1 MAANAATLVGSDG
14 AFELNIVDD
23 SAPGVFLP
31 VTTVVRGQMSRAAL
45 RLYRK
50 AERNMSAE
58 QLDHLF
64 RSAVMLGRKRVGT
77 KGDSINVTMTDF
89 R

>member
-1 MAANAATLVGSDG
+1 MAADAATLVGSDG
-14 AFELNIVDD
+14 AFELTIVDD

-31 VTTVVRGQMSRAAL
+31 VTTVVRGQMSGAAL
-45 RLYRK
+45 RLYSK

-58 QLDHLF
+58 QLDHLL
-64 RSAVMLGRKRVGT
+64 RSAVMLGRKRVGA
-77 KGDSINVTMTDF
+77 KGCPINVTMTDF